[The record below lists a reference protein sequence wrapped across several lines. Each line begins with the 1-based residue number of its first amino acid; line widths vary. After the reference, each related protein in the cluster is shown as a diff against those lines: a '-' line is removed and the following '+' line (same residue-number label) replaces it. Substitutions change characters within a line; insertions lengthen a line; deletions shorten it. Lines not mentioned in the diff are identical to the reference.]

1 MVRQLPLQ
9 GNRRTAFG
17 REATSPFS
25 SAPAALH
32 LSEQQRLV
40 SSWHSAA
47 GLGWQQSKG

>member
-32 LSEQQRLV
+32 LSEQRLV
-40 SSWHSAA
+40 SSWHSTA
-47 GLGWQQSKG
+47 GLGWQHSKG